1 AHVPIKAQQGSRWLY
16 LINVLLKAVKTKSFK
31 NPCAGRQCARAFGN
45 MGCTLSAEDKAA
57 AERSKMIDKNL
68 REDGEKAA
76 REVKLLLLGAG
87 ESGKSTIVKQMKII
101 HEDGYSEDECKQY
114 RAVVYSNT
122 IQSIMAII
130 KAMGNLKID
139 YTEASREEDARQL
152 FALSAAAEAQGIL
165 PDDLSKVIRRLWA
178 DSGVQGCFTR
188 SREYQLNDSA
198 AYYLN
203 EMERIAKSDYIPTQ
217 QDVLRTRVK
226 TTGIVETHFTFK
238 DLHFK
243 MFDVGGQRS
252 ERKKWIHC
260 FEGVTAII
268 FCVALSA
275 YDLVLAED
283 EEMNRMHESM
293 KLFDSICNNKWFTE
307 TSIIL
312 FLNKKDLFEE
322 KITCSPL
329 AICYPEYTGANKY
342 DEAASYIQ
350 TKFEDLNKKK
360 DTKEIYTHFTCATDT
375 KNVQGGARGGRP
387 EEELRSTAQRACCL
401 GDREK
406 ENG

>member
-1 AHVPIKAQQGSRWLY
+1 
-16 LINVLLKAVKTKSFK
+16 
-31 NPCAGRQCARAFGN
+31 
-45 MGCTLSAEDKAA
+45 MGCTMSNEDKAA
-57 AERSKMIDKNL
+57 VERSKMIDRNL

-101 HEDGYSEDECKQY
+101 HEDGYTPEECLQY
-114 RAVVYSNT
+114 KAVVYSNT
-122 IQSIMAII
+122 IQSIIAII
-130 KAMGNLKID
+130 RAMGNLRIEFVD
-139 YTEASREEDARQL
+139 SSRADDARQL
-152 FALSAAAEAQGIL
+152 FELASSSEEVALTPELAGNIQ
-165 PDDLSKVIRRLWA
+165 RLWM
-178 DSGVQGCFTR
+178 DEGVKTCFGR
-188 SREYQLNDSA
+188 ANEYQLNDSA

-203 EMERIAKSDYIPTQ
+203 DLERISRPDYVPTQ

-283 EEMNRMHESM
+283 EETNRMHESM

-322 KITCSPL
+322 KINKSPL
-329 AICYPEYTGANKY
+329 SICFAEYNGSNTY
-342 DEAASYIQ
+342 EEAAAYIQ
-350 TKFEDLNKKK
+350 CQFEDLNKRKE
-360 DTKEIYTHFTCATDT
+360 TKEIYSHFTCATDT
-375 KNVQGGARGGRP
+375 KNVQFVFDAVTDVIIKNNLKDCG
-387 EEELRSTAQRACCL
+387 LF
-401 GDREK
+401 
-406 ENG
+406 